1 MIRTGIV
8 GSTGYVAGELIRCLV
23 NHPEVEIDFL
33 YSHSSAG
40 QAAIATHDD
49 LVPFPEL
56 KFTTTINP
64 DVDVLFLC
72 SGHGH
77 SRKFLSSH
85 SFSDR
90 TRIIDLGNDFR
101 LEKDADFKGMQFIY
115 GLVEANKPRIRKAQY
130 IANPGCFAT
139 AIQLAILPL
148 AKAGILRNDVHI
160 HALTGSTGA
169 GKGLSETT
177 HFSWRNNNVSIYKA
191 FRHQHLGEINETI
204 RQMQPEFHPS
214 LHFLPLRGD
223 FTRGIF
229 ASVYLE
235 SELPREDLET
245 LFTEYYADE
254 PFSWIYKD
262 TVHLKQVVNTNNCF
276 LQVQKI
282 DQRVLVTSVID
293 NLLKGAA
300 GQAIQNM
307 NLMCELDETTGLHFK
322 PSYF

>member
-1 MIRTGIV
+1 MINAGIV

-23 NHPEVEIDFL
+23 NHPDVEINFL

-40 QAAIATHDD
+40 EPAMSAHDD
-49 LVPFPEL
+49 LLPFPEM
-56 KFTTTINP
+56 KFTGTINP

-72 SGHGH
+72 LGHGN
-77 SRKFLSSH
+77 SRKFLSNY
-85 SFSDR
+85 SFSSD
-90 TRIIDLGNDFR
+90 TMIIDLGNDFR
-101 LEKDADFKGMQFIY
+101 LAKDADFKGMHFKY
-115 GLVEANKPRIRKAQY
+115 GLVEANRDRIQGAQY

-139 AIQLAILPL
+139 AIQLAMLPL
-148 AKAGILRNDVHI
+148 AEAGILQNDLHV

-177 HFSWRNNNVSIYKA
+177 HFSWRNNNISIYKA

-204 RQMQPEFHPS
+204 RQMQPDFH
-214 LHFLPLRGD
+214 HTINFLPLRGD

-229 ASVYLE
+229 ASVYME
-235 SELPREDLET
+235 SAMPGDDVET
-245 LFTEYYADE
+245 IFKEYYANE
-254 PFSWIYKD
+254 PFTWISKD

-307 NLMCELDETTGLHFK
+307 NLMFGLDEMTGLHFK